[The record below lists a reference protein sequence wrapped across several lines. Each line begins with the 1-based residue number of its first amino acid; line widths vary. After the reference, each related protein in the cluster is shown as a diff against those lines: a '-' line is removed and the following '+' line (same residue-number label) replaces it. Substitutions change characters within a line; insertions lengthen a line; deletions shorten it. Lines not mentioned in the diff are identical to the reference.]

1 MVNLGSG
8 IISQMMRNSSA
19 KNLAEYIRRS
29 LAIHRAVRHDRHSQ
43 GLNIVLETLA
53 VTRIHVPE

>member
-8 IISQMMRNSSA
+8 IISQVMRNSSA
-19 KNLAEYIRRS
+19 ENLAEYHRRS

-43 GLNIVLETLA
+43 GLNIVPTFRRFYA
-53 VTRIHVPE
+53 S